1 MTEQNW
7 LDDEAGVGASLRQ
20 GVTLVGRG
28 LRRRW
33 LTLLATALLA
43 SALAGAL
50 AVAKRDYAPRFVLRV
65 VEADRDPSS
74 MPRLKR
80 QLGEYVREAI
90 FTSEPLYNL
99 IRRHGLYP
107 TLMRRNARSA
117 LDSFR
122 EDITVD
128 VYQNYFVE
136 ERAAGDL
143 PRSARVA
150 VSYHSTERE
159 LSLAVT
165 RDLGALIIRHELAAR
180 REQALD
186 AARNADRARD
196 TLQQA
201 LLQRS
206 EEMLAKQNQI
216 GRASAP
222 DPRLQVELVSLL
234 GSLGAL
240 ERQAQAAERR
250 AATLDLGAALERRGI
265 GLSFEVVDD
274 ATLPSGGGR
283 LQTEILVA
291 VSSFVLGLPLVAMAM
306 GAFYR
311 GRGPA

>member
-1 MTEQNW
+1 MTKQNW

-28 LRRRW
+28 LRRPW
-33 LTLLATALLA
+33 LTLLATALLT

-50 AVAKRDYAPRFVLRV
+50 AVAKRAYAPRFVLRV

-122 EDITVD
+122 EDISVD

-150 VSYHSTERE
+150 VSYHSTDRA

-186 AARNADRARD
+186 AARNADLARD

-201 LLQRS
+201 LLRRS
-206 EEMLAKQNQI
+206 EEVLTKQNQV

-250 AATLDLGAALERRGI
+250 AATLDLGAAFERRGI

-283 LQTEILVA
+283 LQAEILVA

-311 GRGPA
+311 GRGQA